1 MSAREKEKLEE
12 FQFQNDLINSVY
24 QRVIPTFTSSNEDS
38 KRKRRSLS
46 SSDSNITNI
55 VTGPKTKKSAAP
67 TIIDYDSETDE
78 AIEANEKQ
86 MTMTVYEKEVSGKE
100 RQLTIKDLKHFSKY
114 TVTIKACHKPEEGR
128 ESHESMYW

>member
-86 MTMTVYEKEVSGKE
+86 MTMTVFEKEVTGWIAK
-100 RQLTIKDLKHFSKY
+100 
-114 TVTIKACHKPEEGR
+114 
-128 ESHESMYW
+128 W